1 MRKLLEE
8 AKKRDNQDVLRSF
21 SKQFVRG
28 DYPIYLDG
36 NSLGKLPCKTKD
48 IVREVVDTQWG
59 ENLIDSW
66 NTHWLELPNRIATQI
81 ESLIGAP
88 EQSVFIG
95 ESTSVNLY
103 KLVLGLLLS
112 NQYSKNLSSDILNFP
127 TDLYIL
133 EGVASQH
140 GGEYHL
146 LSYPD
151 EQNAQIDKLKAHI
164 AEHPGI
170 VCLSM
175 VTFKSAYY
183 YPVKELNDWA
193 AKHHSIIVWDMS
205 HAVGICDVDCE
216 EMKILAAVGCT
227 YKYLN
232 GGPGAPAFLMLSK
245 AVGEKIQNPIQGWF
259 GHDKPFEFN
268 YTYQGSKD
276 INRFGNGTP
285 PVLSLCA
292 LEHGVSITLKA
303 GIKAITK
310 KNKDQ
315 IQFFI
320 EAASNY
326 LNPLGYNLFVPECL
340 EQTGGH
346 MTISHPDAQSIV
358 EVLKKGT
365 ETYPAVM
372 PDFRPPN
379 LIRLGV
385 ASLYVSYEDLAT
397 TIAFLKDIIET
408 ESYKN
413 VKAKKRIVT

>member
-1 MRKLLEE
+1 MRNLLEE
-8 AKKRDNQDVLRSF
+8 AKIRDKQDVLHSF
-21 SKQFVRG
+21 SEQFVTG

-36 NSLGKLPCKTKD
+36 NSLGKLPCRTKE
-48 IVREVVDTQWG
+48 IVREVVEIQWG
-59 ENLIDSW
+59 ENLINSW
-66 NTHWLELPNRIATQI
+66 NQHWLELPKRIAIQI
-81 ESLIGAP
+81 ETLIEAP
-88 EQSVFIG
+88 EQSVYIG

-112 NQYSKNLSSDILNFP
+112 QKYPKNLSTDILNFP
-127 TDLYIL
+127 SDLYIL
-133 EGVASQH
+133 EGLASQH
-140 GGEYHL
+140 RATYHL

-151 EQNAQIDKLKAHI
+151 EQNAQIDTLKNHI
-164 AEHPGI
+164 AECPGI

-175 VTFKSAYY
+175 VSYKSAYY

-193 AKHHSIIVWDMS
+193 AKHNSIIVWDMS
-205 HAVGICDVDCE
+205 HAVGICDIDCK
-216 EMKILAAVGCT
+216 EMGILAAVGCT

-245 AVGEKIQNPIQGWF
+245 TVGKEIQNPIQGWF
-259 GHDKPFEFN
+259 GHRTPFEFN
-268 YTYQGSKD
+268 VNYQASND
-276 INRFGNGTP
+276 MSRFGNGTP

-292 LEHGVSITLKA
+292 LEHGISITLKA
-303 GIKAITK
+303 GIKAIAN

-326 LNPLGYNLFVPECL
+326 LSPLGYTLFVPETL
-340 EQTGGH
+340 EKTGGH
-346 MTISHPDAQSIV
+346 MTISHPEAQSIV

-385 ASLYVSYEDLAT
+385 ASLYVSYLDLAT
-397 TIAFLKDIIET
+397 TIAFLKEIIAT

-413 VKAKKRIVT
+413 VKAKNRIVP